1 MPRPQRCRWIGF
13 LPEVTVFKPA
23 GIPGRLLSEVVLT
36 LDELEAI
43 RLAHLQGLYQEEAAA
58 RMKVSRQTFGN
69 IITSA
74 DAKVADCIVNGR
86 MLRIEGGTIM
96 VQGQRQFL
104 CSDCAHT
111 WSVAHG
117 TGRPPACPSCGSTNL
132 HRSPEDRGP
141 RPQGRGMGHGNRAS
155 GSGFHH
161 GRGPR
166 TTAGATDG
174 EREGSRQ

>member
-1 MPRPQRCRWIGF
+1 MPRPQRCRRIGF

-23 GIPGRLLSEVVLT
+23 GIPGRLLPVVLLT
-36 LDELEAI
+36 LDELEAM

-58 RMKVSRQTFGN
+58 RMEVSRQTFGN
-69 IITSA
+69 IIASA

-111 WSVAHG
+111 WSVTHG
-117 TGRPPACPSCGSTNL
+117 TGRPQACPSCGSANL
-132 HRSPEDRGP
+132 HRAPEDRGP
-141 RPQGRGMGHGNRAS
+141 RRHGRGMGRGNH
-155 GSGFHH
+155 GSGAGSHH

-166 TTAGATDG
+166 AAESVTNG
-174 EREGSRQ
+174 EREGGRQ